1 MQISDFFGMN
11 KKKSTVRVIVP
22 PSSSPDVP
30 SGATHISP
38 DELPTVPA
46 GMWEKCL
53 RCHRIVYA
61 DDLHSN
67 LKVCPHC
74 NNHFRL
80 TAKQR
85 IDITAD
91 EGSFVEINAELRGGD
106 PLSFP
111 GYPDKLRTARAF
123 TGLHDAVLTGT
134 ARIQGHPCV
143 LCAMDSGFM
152 MGSMGAAVGEK
163 MARAAELAIESK
175 LPLVVFTVSGG
186 ARMQEGIVSLMQMA
200 KVSATIGKLDRAGLP
215 YIVVLTD
222 PTTGGVTASFAM
234 LGDITLAEPN
244 ALVGFAGRRVIEQ
257 TIKQV
262 LPESFQRAEFL
273 QDRGFV
279 DRVVDRRDMAAM
291 LGSLLAMHAK
301 PVKGG
306 AVHE

>member
-1 MQISDFFGMN
+1 MPISDFFGMN

-22 PSSSPDVP
+22 PSSPDPPTGAVRVP
-30 SGATHISP
+30 AE
-38 DELPTVPA
+38 ELPAVPA
-46 GMWEKCL
+46 GMWEKCG
-53 RCHRIVYA
+53 RCHKIIYA
-61 DDLHSN
+61 DDLESN

-85 IDITAD
+85 VEITAD
-91 EGSFVEINAELRGGD
+91 EGSFEEFDADYRGGD
-106 PLSFP
+106 PLAFP
-111 GYPDKLRTARAF
+111 GYGDKLRTARAF
-123 TGLHDAVLTGT
+123 TGLHDAIITGT
-134 ARIQGHPCV
+134 ARIQGLPCV
-143 LCAMDSGFM
+143 ICAMDSAFM
-152 MGSMGAAVGEK
+152 MGSMGVAVGEK
-163 MARAAELAIESK
+163 MARAAEKAIKTS

-200 KVSATIGKLDRAGLP
+200 KVSATIGRLNEAGLL

-279 DRVVDRRDMAAM
+279 DCVVDRRDMNDT
-291 LGSLLAMHAK
+291 LGRLLKMHERSAK
-301 PVKGG
+301 GEG
-306 AVHE
+306 RS